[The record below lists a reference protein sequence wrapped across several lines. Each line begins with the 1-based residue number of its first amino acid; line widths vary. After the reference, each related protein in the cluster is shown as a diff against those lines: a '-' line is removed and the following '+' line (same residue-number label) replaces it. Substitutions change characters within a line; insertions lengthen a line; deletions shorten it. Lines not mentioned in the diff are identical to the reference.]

1 MGSKVITS
9 VFYVLIRPWL
19 EHLGVPDIH
28 LGGHDMSAPDIDLLL
43 LFSNLILGP
52 VCLQESS
59 FLLESEFRGK

>member
-9 VFYVLIRPWL
+9 VFYVLMRPWL

-43 LFSNLILGP
+43 LFSNLISRNVVFPGRKSHA
-52 VCLQESS
+52 VQRCSN
-59 FLLESEFRGK
+59 